1 MKAQLFNLHYSY
13 KIPYGTTKFG
23 NKYCNKRT
31 VLCRNT
37 HPMSGIKVIIFD
49 DNDSLRDSV
58 KMLLQNSP
66 DFTLAGD
73 YAHCLDVTENIKDTK
88 PDVVIMDIDMPGI
101 NGIEGVKLIRR
112 NFPTVQILMFT
123 VFDDDEKVFAAIKAG
138 AAGYILKNAE
148 PNNLLQAIS
157 EVYNGGAPMTPGI
170 AKKVLHQFQ
179 AILPEEE
186 KDYHLSMREKE
197 VLGLLVEGLSYKMI
211 AGKLNITYDT
221 VRAHMKKIY
230 EKLHVASMTEAVAK
244 ALNHKLFSAK

>member
-1 MKAQLFNLHYSY
+1 MN
-13 KIPYGTTKFG
+13 
-23 NKYCNKRT
+23 
-31 VLCRNT
+31 
-37 HPMSGIKVIIFD
+37 GIKVIIFD

-58 KMLLQNSP
+58 AMLLLESE
-66 DFTLAGD
+66 DFTLAGT
-73 YAHCLDVTENIKDTK
+73 YSHCLDVTDNIRDTK
-88 PDVVIMDIDMPGI
+88 PDVVIMDIDMPGM
-101 NGIEGVKLIRR
+101 NGIEGVKVIRK
-112 NFPTVQILMFT
+112 NFPTVQILMLT

-148 PNNLLQAIS
+148 PQNLLHAIS

-170 AKKVLHQFQ
+170 ARKVLHQFQ
-179 AILPEEE
+179 NILPEEK
-186 KDYHLSMREKE
+186 KDYHLSIREKE

-244 ALNHKLFSAK
+244 AINQKLFSGK